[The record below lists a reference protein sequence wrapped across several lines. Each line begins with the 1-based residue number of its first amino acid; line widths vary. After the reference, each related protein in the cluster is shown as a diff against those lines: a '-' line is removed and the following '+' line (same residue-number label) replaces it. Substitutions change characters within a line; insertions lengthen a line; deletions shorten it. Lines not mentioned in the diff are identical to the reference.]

1 MRILVDPELCEA
13 NGVCV
18 SLAPELFELGD
29 GHTVRVLMPT
39 PAEALRAT
47 VEEAVAGCPR
57 AAIRID
63 DN

>member
-1 MRILVDPELCEA
+1 VRVRVDLDLCEA

-18 SLAPELFELGD
+18 SLAPEVFELQAD
-29 GHTVRVLMPT
+29 DKLHVLLTAPG
-39 PAEALRAT
+39 EELRAV

-57 AAIRID
+57 AAVRID